1 MKWTAQQETALK
13 KMADFIRDP
22 NQMMFRLWGEAGT
35 GKTTLAAEIRDRF
48 DHLAFIALAY
58 TGKAASRLRQKGW
71 CNAGTIHSHLYIP
84 GSKCRARINEMLE
97 RRMEIERLLGGH
109 VPPEGDVIIS
119 ELRPEERATLHAEDE
134 DLAKRILVEADALKS
149 PMFVLNTQTDL
160 VDYKVIVLDE
170 VSMVGKE
177 GQDLEKLC
185 REHRIK
191 LILMGDPYQLP
202 PVKSTAWFMSAKP
215 DYQLTDVQRQSKD
228 DPILWLAHRARNRE
242 SIPLGSYGLSKVVE
256 RIPTPDHSFHPE
268 QLAEMVECDQLLC
281 GTNNTRT
288 YCNEVMRAA
297 RGYKDKLEVGEKL
310 VCLANSK
317 QGFFNGSIWYCQEIL
332 EEQTDRDRV
341 VVTLSSDDPM
351 EEDRIAKIHNRS
363 LKGLDI
369 HFTER
374 SGAECMVSAQALT
387 VHKFQGSEGR
397 HIMILDESYT
407 AREDSN
413 RWLYTALT
421 RAQERLTLVKSR
433 G

>member
-13 KMADFIRDP
+13 MLADFIRDP
-22 NQMMFRLWGEAGT
+22 SRLLFRLWGEAGT

-48 DHLAFIALAY
+48 DHLSFIALAY

-84 GSKCRARINEMLE
+84 SSKCRARIIEME
-97 RRMEIERLLGGH
+97 TRRREIE
-109 VPPEGDVIIS
+109 S
-119 ELRPEERATLHAEDE
+119 ELSELADPQPTPEQRAELNAEDE
-134 DLAKRILVEADALKS
+134 DLAVKIAAEEEALRS
-149 PMFVLNTQTDL
+149 PMFILNTETDL
-160 VDYKVIVLDE
+160 TDYKVIVLDE

-177 GQDLEKLC
+177 GYDLEKLC

-202 PVKSTAWFMSAKP
+202 PVKSTAHFMGCAP
-215 DYQLTDVQRQSKD
+215 DYQLTDVQRQAKD
-228 DPILWLAHRARNRE
+228 DPILWLAHKARARE
-242 SIPLGSYGLSKVVE
+242 HIPLGSYGQSKVVRRME
-256 RIPTPDHSFHPE
+256 VPGSYDFHPD
-268 QLAEMVECDQLLC
+268 QLAEMVECDQLLV

-297 RGYKDKLEVGEKL
+297 RGYKGLLEVGEKL

-317 QGFFNGSIWYCQEIL
+317 QGFFNGSVWYCQDIL
-332 EEQTDRDRV
+332 EEDKDRDRLV
-341 VVTLSSDDPM
+341 VSLSSDDPM
-351 EEDRIAKIHNRS
+351 EDDRIAKIHCRS
-363 LKGLDI
+363 LKGLEV

-407 AREDSN
+407 AREDAH
-413 RWLYTALT
+413 RWLYTAIT
-421 RAQERLTLVKSR
+421 RAQERLTLVTK

>member
-22 NQMMFRLWGEAGT
+22 RAFIFRLWGEAGT

-48 DHLAFIALAY
+48 DHLSFIALAY

-84 GSKCRARINEMLE
+84 SSKCRARINEMLE
-97 RRMEIERLLGGH
+97 RRQQI
-109 VPPEGDVIIS
+109 DVALPVAQS
-119 ELRPEERATLHAEDE
+119 AEEVAALYQEDE
-134 DLAKRILVEADALKS
+134 ELAAKIAIEEEALKS
-149 PMFVLNTQTDL
+149 PMFVLNTETDL

-177 GQDLEKLC
+177 GQDLERIC
-185 REHRIK
+185 RENGIK

-202 PVKSTAWFMSAKP
+202 PVKSVAHFMAAKP

-228 DPILWLAHRARNRE
+228 DPILWLAHKARNKE
-242 SIPLGSYGLSKVVE
+242 PIPLGSFGLSKVVE
-256 RIPTPDHSFHPE
+256 RIPTTDNSFHPE

-281 GTNNTRT
+281 GTNNTRM
-288 YCNEVMRAA
+288 YCNDVMRAA
-297 RGYKDKLEVGEKL
+297 RGYKAKLEVGEKL

-317 QGFFNGSIWYCQEIL
+317 QGFFNGSIWYCQDIL

-341 VVTLSSDDPM
+341 VVSLSSDDPM
-351 EEDRIAKIHNRS
+351 EDDRIAKIHNRS
-363 LKGLDI
+363 LLGQEV

-407 AREDSN
+407 AREDSH

-421 RAQERLTLVKSR
+421 RAQERLTLLVR
-433 G
+433 R

>member
-22 NQMMFRLWGEAGT
+22 NQLLFRLWGEAGT

-84 GSKCRARINEMLE
+84 GSKCRARITEMEARVAELE
-97 RRMEIERLLGGH
+97 IWIQQTGDNALPPDVRAAHMQEQEELGAK
-109 VPPEGDVIIS
+109 IAA
-119 ELRPEERATLHAEDE
+119 EEE
-134 DLAKRILVEADALKS
+134 ALKS
-149 PMFVLNTQTDL
+149 PMFILNTETDL

-177 GQDLEKLC
+177 GYDLEKLC
-185 REHRIK
+185 RENRIK

-202 PVKSTAWFMSAKP
+202 PVKSQAHFMGCKP
-215 DYQLTDVQRQSKD
+215 DYQLTDVQRQAKD
-228 DPILWLAHRARNRE
+228 DPILWLAHKARAGER
-242 SIPLGSYGLSKVVE
+242 IPLGSYGQSKVVRRME
-256 RIPTPDHSFHPE
+256 VPGSDDFHPE
-268 QLAEMVECDQLLC
+268 QLAEMVECDQLLV

-297 RGYKDKLEVGEKL
+297 RGYKGKLEVGEKL

-317 QGFFNGSIWYCQEIL
+317 QGFFNGSIWYCQDIL
-332 EEQTDRDRV
+332 EEDTDRDRV
-341 VVTLSSDDPM
+341 IVALSSDDPM
-351 EEDRIAKIHNRS
+351 EEDRIAKIHNKS
-363 LKGLDI
+363 LKGLEV

-407 AREDSN
+407 AREDAH
-413 RWLYTALT
+413 RWLYTAIT
-421 RAQERLTLVKSR
+421 RAQERLTLVTK